1 MKKRRK
7 TISFLLAISLALGLS
22 CSVPFDSGQTANV
35 QAAELQTPTGDTS
48 GTCGAQGNNIQW
60 ELIIDP
66 DGTIYQDESD
76 TASSDSPVCYEL
88 HLTGTGDMNQ
98 DLFSAVTS
106 PWYNYRKHIT
116 SISIGE
122 GITSVCNYAFYE
134 HCSLVSVTL
143 PDSTASVGRNAFE
156 LCYSLKTFTCGKGL
170 KQIKDLAFN
179 YLPSLSEIQFNDGLE
194 VIGAFA
200 FQHCEALKSI
210 SLPDSLK
217 SISQASFAELPALT
231 EIQFGEGLE
240 DIGGIAFQNCS
251 ALKSIVLP
259 KSLISIKESAFAG
272 LTSLTDL
279 QLNDGL
285 QEIRVCAFS
294 GCRNLT
300 DLSLPESLTSIGAA
314 AFSGTQ
320 LTNITIPQK
329 LEEIQSGAFGQAPL
343 KTIQVNEG
351 NPRFFVQDNIL
362 YEKREDGTPKRAVA
376 YTISDSAASVALL
389 PGTEL
394 IDGHAF
400 NSAKN
405 LTSIQLPDTLTEISP
420 YAFISSG
427 LTELNLPDSVKTIG
441 SYAFSNCWYLP
452 SLTIPDNLET
462 LGYGAFSTCSA
473 LKNVVIG
480 KSLQDV
486 ESIFIGGTSLETISV
501 SQDNPYLKS
510 SDNVVYSADGTRLSY
525 YAALKPNASYHVQN
539 QVKSIA
545 GGAIMDT
552 ACLEKL
558 YLPASL
564 ESLETYSIFSNQ
576 NLNAIYFLGNGSDIQ
591 TNSYGIAGNSKKL
604 ILYKTAESAGWDA
617 APWTSYTIADWDPAN
632 TEEDSGS
639 FETLNWEYIGSDGS
653 LTFTGTGQIPDFT
666 ADSPAPWSSYTP
678 SIQTIEGNGITSIG
692 DYSFSNA
699 SKLIRL
705 ETGADLERI
714 GNYAFSDCGSL
725 KSLNIA
731 AITDI
736 GSAAFQNNVSIAG
749 SLTLEKVSSI
759 GEGAFQGC
767 TKIASATLGS
777 RLGILE
783 KEVFAGCAG
792 LASFIIPDSVYEI
805 REGAFRDCKNLRSIN
820 IPNDVYLIGS
830 QAFAGNTALER
841 VYFGGTIPGN
851 WASDSF
857 DNCSGSLNL
866 CHRAAQTSWN
876 RLEGNWN
883 GVPLLKQDR
892 FYTDGQDH
900 YSFANAAESF
910 GYPAGYRF
918 LKRRFVETL
927 GDISLGTYYYV
938 TDRGWNGSCYGM
950 AGSALEFYENQDLSP
965 TDYGAP
971 YNSLYAIQAPG
982 NKDASIT
989 KLIESYQISQ
999 YHPIISGCGGSISRH
1014 RNDYRGLVQKVEEF
1028 ERSGGLRI
1036 DSKAEPV
1043 ILLLYSAYSGHAAI
1057 PVSVMQDADGNFQI
1071 KAYNPDH
1078 PSELETLTIN
1088 KDFSGIS
1095 GYLDISYVP
1104 YNDLAASLSGANA
1117 SSGEKDFSVSSL
1129 SGANASSGEKD
1140 FSFSSLS
1147 GANASSGEKDFSFSS
1162 LSAGN
1167 SYSER
1172 ESSLYL
1178 SIDKEYGSVTDAEG
1192 RGISEIE
1199 GAYEQKPLSSE
1210 HSGNFS
1216 GVKSFVLPEGN
1227 YQLTADAPE
1236 GTSESSNPD
1245 SISFY
1250 LGTEEYFAKIT
1261 SSDEA
1266 AVLNITENG
1275 TKDGSLAMELQSGS
1289 QGEETASFTLV
1300 NAQGMERTV
1309 EVGSSNAA
1317 ITIEKNNDIAIQAPG
1332 QTSILLDGQETLLLD
1347 GQAASSFVAAQQ
1359 ENPLKASLLEKEV
1372 VCDSQNKLN
1381 GSLQAEV
1388 ISNAAGNKEV
1398 TVTAEFLEKGKTAA
1412 LYTKNDTLTPGLNH
1426 VSLSFEQLESAFQQ
1440 TEGTLALSLRFTV
1453 TDEAGNTASFSN
1465 EDISVTLTKQPDS
1478 GSGEPD
1484 KDDSDDNKPDKDN
1497 SNGGKPDINN
1507 PSNSGGQ
1514 KPGNGSS
1521 GKPDSKPNSNQNSS
1535 GSATSSRKREVT
1547 GIKTDVKKLTL
1558 GLGETYALKATA
1570 LPANASDRK
1579 LRYTASNKKIAVS
1592 TTGKITAKKT
1602 GSSRITIQSSNGKTA
1617 VVQVTVKKKPG
1628 KIKLNAKTKT
1638 IRAGWK
1644 FQIKA
1649 KFPKGTA
1656 SHKLTYSSNRKSVAT
1671 VSSTGKVT
1679 AKKKGIAMITVK
1691 TYNGKK
1697 AKMKIIVTKK

>member
-1 MKKRRK
+1 MKKRRQ
-7 TISFLLAISLALGLS
+7 TISFLLAITLALGLF
-22 CSVPFDSGQTANV
+22 CPVPFDPGQTANV
-35 QAAELQTPTGDTS
+35 QAAELPTPAGDTS
-48 GTCGAQGNNIQW
+48 GTCGAPGDNINW
-60 ELIIDP
+60 ELIEDP

-88 HLTGTGDMNQ
+88 RLTGTGDMDQ
-98 DLFSAVTS
+98 SLFSDAGS

-116 SISIGE
+116 SVTISE
-122 GITSVCNYAFYE
+122 GITSVCDYAFRE
-134 HCSLVSVTL
+134 HCSLPAVTL
-143 PDSTASVGRNAFE
+143 PDSVVSIGAHAFE
-156 LCYSLKTFTCGKGL
+156 LAYSLKTFLCGEGL
-170 KQIKDLAFN
+170 KEIGDYAFQ
-179 YLPSLSEIQFNDGLE
+179 YLPSLTDIQFNDGLE
-194 VIGAFA
+194 KIGEFA
-200 FQHCEALKSI
+200 FQGCEALKSLSFPK
-210 SLPDSLK
+210 SLT
-217 SISQASFAELPALT
+217 SIPHCAFFGLTSLT
-231 EIQFGEGLE
+231 EIHFNDGLQE
-240 DIGGIAFQNCS
+240 IGTLAFQNCS
-251 ALKSIVLP
+251 ALERIVLP
-259 KSLISIKESAFAG
+259 ESLISIKGNAFSN
-272 LTSLTDL
+272 LTSLTNI
-279 QLNDGL
+279 QFNAGL
-285 QEIRVCAFS
+285 QEIGPGAFS
-294 GCRNLT
+294 YCTSLT
-300 DLSLPESLTSIGAA
+300 SISLPESLR
-314 AFSGTQ
+314 
-320 LTNITIPQK
+320 K
-329 LEEIQSGAFGQAPL
+329 LEGSAFDSTGLTAVTLPKNVEQITSNPFVNAPL
-343 KTIQVNEG
+343 QALQMENG
-351 NPRFFVQDNIL
+351 NQHFFVQDNIL
-362 YEKREDGTPKRAVA
+362 YEKGPDNTPKRAVA
-376 YTISDSAASVALL
+376 YASSTPDSTAALL
-389 PGTEL
+389 PGTES
-394 IDGHAF
+394 IGTNAF
-400 NSAKN
+400 AYARN
-405 LTSIQLPDTLTEISP
+405 LTSVSFPETLT
-420 YAFISSG
+420 
-427 LTELNLPDSVKTIG
+427 DIG
-441 SYAFSNCWYLP
+441 SHAFYNCGLQRLELPGNVKKIGSWAFASCHYLP
-452 SLTIPDNLET
+452 EVNIPDNVETLESGAFLFCYTLET
-462 LGYGAFSTCSA
+462 VT
-473 LKNVVIG
+473 IG
-480 KSLQDV
+480 KGVNGLRAVFYHD
-486 ESIFIGGTSLETISV
+486 ENLKSITV
-501 SQDNPYLKS
+501 SPENPYLES
-510 SDNVVYSADGTRLSY
+510 LGNVVYSEDFSQLLCYASAKPDVSFHVPNQVKKLEEYAITNA
-525 YAALKPNASYHVQN
+525 AALK
-539 QVKSIA
+539 
-545 GGAIMDT
+545 
-552 ACLEKL
+552 KL
-558 YLPASL
+558 YLPKALEIMSPYCINSNANLAS
-564 ESLETYSIFSNQ
+564 
-576 NLNAIYFLGNGSDIQ
+576 IYF
-591 TNSYGIAGNSKKL
+591 AGNTSAPQAYDKSIYLPPSNL

-617 APWTSYTIADWDPAN
+617 APWTSFTIADWDPAN

-678 SIQTIEGNGITSIG
+678 SIQTIEGNGVTSIG

-705 ETGADLERI
+705 ETGTDLEHI
-714 GNYAFSDCGSL
+714 GNYAFSDCVSL

-767 TKIASATLGS
+767 AKITSATLGS
-777 RLGILE
+777 QLGILE

-805 REGAFRDCKNLRSIN
+805 REGAFRDCRSLRSIN
-820 IPNDVYLIGS
+820 IPSDVYLIDS

-841 VYFGGTIPGN
+841 VYFGGTIPVD

-876 RLEGNWN
+876 RLKGNWN
-883 GVPLLKQDR
+883 GIPLLKQDR

-950 AGSALEFYENQDLSP
+950 ATSTLEFYENQDLRP

-971 YNSLYAIQAPG
+971 YNSLYTIQAPG

-999 YHPIISGCGGSISRH
+999 YHPIISGCGGSISKH

-1043 ILLLYSAYSGHAAI
+1043 VLLLYSAYSGHAAV

-1117 SSGEKDFSVSSL
+1117 SSREKDFSV
-1129 SGANASSGEKD
+1129 
-1140 FSFSSLS
+1140 SSLS

-1167 SYSER
+1167 SYSEG

-1178 SIDKEYGSVTDAEG
+1178 SIDKEYGSVTDPEG
-1192 RGISEIE
+1192 KGISEIE

-1210 HSGNFS
+1210 HSSSFS

-1245 SISFY
+1245 SVSFY

-1266 AVLNITENG
+1266 AVLKITESG
-1275 TKDGSLAMELQSGS
+1275 TKDGSLTMELQSGS

-1309 EVGSSNAA
+1309 EAGSSNAA
-1317 ITIEKNNDIAIQAPG
+1317 ITIEENNDITIQAPG
-1332 QTSILLDGQETLLLD
+1332 QTCILLDGQETLLLD

-1359 ENPLKASLLEKEV
+1359 ENPLKASLLETEV
-1372 VCDSQNKLN
+1372 ACDSQNKLN

-1398 TVTAEFLEKGKTAA
+1398 TVTAEFLEKGRTAA
-1412 LYTKNDTLTPGLNH
+1412 LYTRNDTLTPGLNH

-1440 TEGTLALSLRFTV
+1440 TEGTLPLSLRFTV

-1497 SNGGKPDINN
+1497 SNGGKPDIND
-1507 PSNSGGQ
+1507 PSNSGVQ

-1521 GKPDSKPNSNQNSS
+1521 GKPDSKPDSNQNNSS
-1535 GSATSSRKREVT
+1535 SSSSSRKREVT

-1558 GLGETYALKATA
+1558 GLGETYRLKAAA

-1617 VVQVTVKKKPG
+1617 TVQVTVKKKPG
-1628 KIKLNAKTKT
+1628 SIKLNAKTKT

-1671 VSSTGKVT
+1671 VSSTGKIT
-1679 AKKKGIAMITVK
+1679 ARKKGVAVITVK

-1697 AKMKIIVTKK
+1697 AKMKIIVKKK